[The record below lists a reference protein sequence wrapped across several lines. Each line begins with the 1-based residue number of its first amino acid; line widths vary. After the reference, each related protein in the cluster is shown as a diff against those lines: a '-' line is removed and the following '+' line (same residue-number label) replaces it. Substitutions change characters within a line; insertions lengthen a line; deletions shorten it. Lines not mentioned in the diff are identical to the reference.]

1 MLMGK
6 SKIGNVG
13 LLALEEAINSNT
25 LFYSDKYSNQT
36 WYFSPDLTY
45 SKILAKPT
53 KTTDWVNTLKYSDW
67 ETPIVSS
74 VWVSIASAKYFYGN
88 V

>member
-53 KTTDWVNTLKYSDW
+53 KTTD
-67 ETPIVSS
+67 
-74 VWVSIASAKYFYGN
+74 
-88 V
+88 